1 MDSGLDSGIV
11 RSMTSLSTDH
21 RRDTAVLVGT
31 WSFSL
36 AAIEAGWRRLAG
48 HAVPEVGE
56 EATGDDPLLD
66 AIEAACRHAD
76 LDPDVD
82 SVGFGGLPDAS
93 GRMSLDGA
101 IMRSPLRFG
110 GVCGL
115 RRHLHPV
122 TVARLVMERTEHR
135 LLCGED
141 ADDFADAHGLES
153 VELQSSEARSA
164 FAAWRDRH
172 PEGTRDASGDAR
184 LRPVDPGLG
193 GPGGGRLFRP
203 GDPPAGAAP
212 FGHDTVGVLGRSSDG
227 ELAAGCS
234 TSGLPFKVPGR
245 VGDSPIAGHG
255 LFVEPGVGL
264 ATATGTGE
272 LISGISASF
281 LAVETL
287 RRGGT
292 VHDAAREVVCRTE
305 AMGDLREHHQVAVI
319 VMDAGGRIASAA
331 LRPGF
336 ILAIRDADG
345 GRLCDP
351 DFVQR
356 PDDAGLPESARE
368 GFAKSVA
375 PPPQEDS

>member
-1 MDSGLDSGIV
+1 MASPL
-11 RSMTSLSTDH
+11 TDH
-21 RRDTAVLVGT
+21 RADSALLVGT

-36 AAIEAGWRRLAG
+36 AAIEAGWQRLAG
-48 HAVPEVGE
+48 HSAAGDQS
-56 EATGDDPLLD
+56 ADDDPLLD

-76 LDPDVD
+76 LDPNVD
-82 SVGFGGLPDAS
+82 SVGFGGLPDSS

-122 TVARLVMERTEHR
+122 TVARLVMDRTEHR

-164 FAAWRDRH
+164 FVAWRDRDLK
-172 PEGTRDASGDAR
+172 GTADASGDAR
-184 LRPVDPGLG
+184 LRPVDPGLD

-212 FGHDTVGVLGRSSDG
+212 FGHDTIGVLGRSKHG

-255 LFVEPGVGL
+255 LFVEPEVGL

-292 VHDAAREVVCRTE
+292 VHDAAREVVRRTE

-319 VMDAGGRIASAA
+319 VMDATGRIASAA

-336 ILAIRDADG
+336 VLAVRDADG
-345 GRLCDP
+345 GRLCEP
-351 DFVQR
+351 DFVLR
-356 PDDAGLPESARE
+356 PEDAGLPESARE
-368 GFAKSVA
+368 GFAKTISS
-375 PPPQEDS
+375 PPQEDS